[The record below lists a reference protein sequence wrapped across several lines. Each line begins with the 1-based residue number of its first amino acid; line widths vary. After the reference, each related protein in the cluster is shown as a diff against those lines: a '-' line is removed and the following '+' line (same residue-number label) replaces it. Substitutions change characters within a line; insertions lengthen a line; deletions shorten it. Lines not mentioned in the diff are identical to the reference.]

1 MLKKV
6 AFCLFSFALL
16 LDSGKALFAQKA
28 SDFTVSSRTGVI
40 VQLPA
45 GTRLDLR
52 NAAELTPEELRA
64 ALEKPSCGNA
74 YEQKS
79 ANLCAACLGVD
90 CTGTCILIPC
100 GFHANADQQVP
111 PMPGFLSFITGCTT
125 TYVSTCDDLASGTT
139 RCRLFSYSS
148 AEFGNKTCIN
158 SRFLLQSVGCN

>member
-6 AFCLFSFALL
+6 AFGLFSFALL
-16 LDSGKALFAQKA
+16 LGSGNALFAQPA

-79 ANLCAACLGVD
+79 AHLCAACPGTD

-100 GFHANADQQVP
+100 GLYVNADQQVP

-125 TYVSTCDDLASGTT
+125 TYVSTCDDLSASTG
-139 RCRLFSYSS
+139 CRAFSYSS
-148 AEFGNKTCIN
+148 SVFGNKACIN
-158 SRFLLQSVGCN
+158 SRYLLQSVGCD